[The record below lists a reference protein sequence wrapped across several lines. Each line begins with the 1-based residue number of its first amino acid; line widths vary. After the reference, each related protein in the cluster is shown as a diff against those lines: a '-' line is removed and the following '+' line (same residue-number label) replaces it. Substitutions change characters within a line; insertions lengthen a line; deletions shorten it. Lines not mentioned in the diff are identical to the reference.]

1 MVVFSLVGWQRFL
14 SGERAFL
21 EWEFCVGG
29 EWSIWLISWWIIPQS
44 QGCRMMF
51 SIASVKELDVVG
63 VLLSTIGLG
72 LLCVLQ

>member
-1 MVVFSLVGWQRFL
+1 
-14 SGERAFL
+14 
-21 EWEFCVGG
+21 
-29 EWSIWLISWWIIPQS
+29 
-44 QGCRMMF
+44 MMF